1 MKDDRG
7 DLLMLVAMVISMAM
21 MTASAA
27 IIREHETTTFEIA
40 TIKRKKLR
48 SATQQAAR
56 CKNKNCDAL
65 MKMMMRMMINSAV
78 LTCVAR

>member
-7 DLLMLVAMVISMAM
+7 DLLMLAAMVISMAM

-40 TIKRKKLR
+40 TIKR
-48 SATQQAAR
+48 
-56 CKNKNCDAL
+56 NK
-65 MKMMMRMMINSAV
+65 
-78 LTCVAR
+78 T